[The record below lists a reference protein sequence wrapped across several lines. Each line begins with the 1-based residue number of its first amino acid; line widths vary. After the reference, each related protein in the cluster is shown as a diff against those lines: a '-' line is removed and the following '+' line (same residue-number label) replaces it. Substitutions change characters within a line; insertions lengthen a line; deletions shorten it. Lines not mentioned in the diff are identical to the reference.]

1 MDLTPKPYRFVYS
14 VKKKKKGK
22 KRKKK
27 EKRSSKKCEFRAIW
41 THLLKF
47 KLAENGVFFDET
59 PESTSKKIVNR
70 RKKNL
75 RDLDILRRKIV
86 GKTAFFLAF
95 SRPKVRP
102 QAERRD
108 VV

>member
-1 MDLTPKPYRFVYS
+1 MQSQEP
-14 VKKKKKGK
+14 VKKKIIKRKKRK

-27 EKRSSKKCEFRAIW
+27 EKRSSKKCEYLEIW
-41 THLLKF
+41 TLFLKF
-47 KLAENGVFFDET
+47 SLAVNDVFFDET
-59 PESTSKKIVNR
+59 FKSTSKKIVNR

-102 QAERRD
+102 EAERRD